1 MTQPPQL
8 DGVLEVAL
16 YVDDVERSVQFYQRL
31 FGFTVIA
38 TDKRLSALGVAGKQ
52 VLLVCRRTASAN
64 LAVGSHDAEGRQHVA
79 FAIPATEFDAWQTR
93 LEQQGV
99 IVEEVRQWERGG
111 RSLYFRDPDRHLIEL
126 ATPGVWTI
134 Y

>member
-1 MTQPPQL
+1 MAHVPQL
-8 DGVLEVAL
+8 NGVLEVAV
-16 YVDDVERSVQFYQRL
+16 YVDDMDRSVRFYQDL
-31 FGFTVIA
+31 FGFDIIA
-38 TDKRLSALGVAGKQ
+38 ADDRLCALGVGTKQ

-64 LAVGSHDAEGRQHVA
+64 LPIGSHDASGQQHVA
-79 FAIPATEFDAWQTR
+79 FAVPSAALDAWQAR

-99 IVEEVRQWERGG
+99 AIEDVKRWARGG

-126 ATPGVWTI
+126 ASPGVWSI

>member
-16 YVDDVERSVQFYQRL
+16 YVDDVDRSVQFYQRL

-38 TDKRLSALGVAGKQ
+38 TDKRLSALGIAGKQ
-52 VLLVCRRTASAN
+52 VLLVCHRTASAN

-126 ATPGVWTI
+126 ATPGVWSI